1 MKGMS
6 SIVRN
11 IAGLLGGFVMLYGLY
26 VMATGHLA
34 PGGGF
39 TGGVIIMAGV
49 VMLLLAFGGDRA
61 RELLEE
67 QHCHM
72 LEGLGAFAFL
82 AVALLGFFV
91 VGGGFFRNFLPRGKV
106 HDFFSG
112 GTILITNAAIALKVA
127 AGLIGIFLALVLGC
141 RAAMFKKDK

>member
-26 VMATGHLA
+26 VMSTGHLA

-39 TGGVIIMAGV
+39 AGGVIIMAGV
-49 VMLLLAFGGDRA
+49 VMLLLAFGGDKA
-61 RELLEE
+61 RELMEE
-67 QHCHM
+67 RRCRVLQ
-72 LEGLGAFAFL
+72 GAGALAFL
-82 AVALLGFFV
+82 VVALVGLWYGGFFV
-91 VGGGFFRNFLPRGKV
+91 NFLSPGRV
-106 HDFFSG
+106 HHLHSG
-112 GTILITNAAIALKVA
+112 GAIAISDLAITVSVA
-127 AGLIGIFLALVLGC
+127 AGLIGIFLALIIGC

>member
-11 IAGLLGGFVMLYGLY
+11 ITGLLGGFVMLYGLY
-26 VMATGHLA
+26 VTVTGHLA

-39 TGGVIIMAGV
+39 AGGVIIMAGV

-61 RELLEE
+61 RELMEE

-72 LEGLGAFAFL
+72 LEGIGAFAFL
-82 AVALLGFFV
+82 VVALLGSVV
-91 VGGGFFRNFLPRGKV
+91 VGGGFFKNFLPPGKV

-112 GTILITNAAIALKVA
+112 GTILIMNAAITLKVA

-141 RAAMFKKDK
+141 RAAMFKKDG